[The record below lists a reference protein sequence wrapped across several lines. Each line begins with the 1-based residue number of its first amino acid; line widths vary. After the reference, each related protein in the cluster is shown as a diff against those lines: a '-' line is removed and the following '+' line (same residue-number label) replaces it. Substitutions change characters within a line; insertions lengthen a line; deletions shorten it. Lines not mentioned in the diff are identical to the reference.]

1 MPYANNASYLY
12 IFIYV
17 YIYIYEY
24 IYICTYIC
32 TYIILYISCMCAYKH
47 ISILEAQPG
56 ATWQQLRGTL
66 GSDGALGSPQGGAP
80 LVINGINMGIPKV
93 IGDFRDF
100 MVIRL
105 SHLVY

>member
-1 MPYANNASYLY
+1 MY
-12 IFIYV
+12 IYTYINIYVHIYV
-17 YIYIYEY
+17 YIYI
-24 IYICTYIC
+24 
-32 TYIILYISCMCAYKH
+32 SCMYTYKH

-80 LVINGINMGIPKV
+80 LVINGIKMGIPKV